1 MSGASGATAKPVE
14 KFNVTFNKNHAK
26 IIIISLLILSL
37 LSFGLNM
44 GLYGNTTNDFV
55 KECKKPSTECNFLN
69 KEGNKLICPSCSNL
83 DVKVGDIEYEEQPRN
98 CLIKKSNAFKDH
110 VANTGYWYVGLAI
123 SFLLY
128 IVFIVFFYMY
138 KIKPVTVTAT
148 VSAVTSP

>member
-1 MSGASGATAKPVE
+1 MSGASGETATPAD

-55 KECKKPSTECNFLN
+55 KECKKPSTVCNFLN

-83 DVKVGDIEYEEQPRN
+83 DDKAGDIEYEEQPRN

-110 VANTGYWYVGLAI
+110 VASTGYWYVGLAI

-128 IVFIVFFYMY
+128 IVFFVFFYMY
-138 KIKPVTVTAT
+138 KIKPVTVST
-148 VSAVTSP
+148 SASP

>member
-1 MSGASGATAKPVE
+1 MSGSGATATPAN
-14 KFNVTFNKNHAK
+14 KFNVTFNKNHAI

-37 LSFGLNM
+37 LSFGLNI

-55 KECKKPSTECNFLN
+55 KECKNPSKDCNFLN
-69 KEGNKLICPSCSNL
+69 KEGNKLICPSCSIP

-110 VANTGYWYVGLAI
+110 VASTGYWYVGLAI

-128 IVFIVFFYMY
+128 IAFFVFFYMY
-138 KIKPVTVTAT
+138 KIKKPVIVTT
-148 VSAVTSP
+148 